1 MTRIE
6 ILKQIEQRQSILGY
20 YYPLLVTLY
29 STGARIS
36 EVLNIKWSDLI
47 PYTDIVIIGL
57 KGSRNRRVTVNGI
70 ESYIKHCID
79 NRLDPFNIVTRYQVY
94 RIIKRYGW
102 VVDNGVTKNKSV
114 THSARKL
121 YIRESFKS
129 QSNIEVVKDTI
140 GHKTSKSTKYY
151 E

>member
-6 ILKQIEQRQSILGY
+6 ILKQIELRQTELGY
-20 YYPLLVTLY
+20 YYPLLLTLF
-29 STGARIS
+29 SSGARIT
-36 EVLNIKWSDLI
+36 EVINIKWSDLI
-47 PYTDIVIIGL
+47 PYTDVVIIGL

-70 ESYIKHCID
+70 ESYFKHCIV
-79 NRLDPFNIVTRYQVY
+79 NRLNPFNVVSRYQVY

-102 VVDNGVTKNKSV
+102 IVDNGISKNKSV

-129 QSNIEVVKDTI
+129 QSDIEVVKDTI
-140 GHKTSKSTKYY
+140 GHKSSESTKYY